1 MARVIVSKYGMK
13 WYSRECTTNKIGEQ
27 GETEG
32 IMRWLLGQG
41 HEVIYFGAHEGEVD
55 GVTFIRPH
63 LDGLDAE
70 SSDRHQRELWT
81 KDIEQLADLHVTHAV
96 QVNGMAPT
104 FSWIDNPRGARLQS
118 FAVRMCG
125 PWLNVLQTLR
135 LPRVCVNNDP
145 RSYPRDQEM
154 SYGWNH
160 CRPSALL
167 DQCSAIKKMTVGGLD
182 YRRVSVYG
190 VCESY
195 GYLPVRLNTG
205 EMNCVVIAH
214 NHANDSIA
222 SKSDWS
228 SLHELLK
235 LMPEI
240 KIYGN
245 GWEVDDVNFMGPIL
259 PHQVLKEFSRAKTC
273 FYVPHTPGFKTGK
286 PYVATS
292 CGCVPC
298 TSLADVLFAINN
310 YEYAIHEAQVLYQP
324 DFSML
329 RGVLFEGTYGGGYE
343 NGNITVG

>member
-1 MARVIVSKYGMK
+1 MATVIVSKYGMK

-32 IMRWLLGQG
+32 IMRWLLSEG
-41 HEVIYFGAHEGEVD
+41 HKVVYFGAHEGELL
-55 GVTFIRPH
+55 GVHFVRPH

-81 KDIEQLADLHVTHAV
+81 KDIEQLADLGITHAV

-135 LPRVCVNNDP
+135 LPRICVNNDP

-154 SYGWNH
+154 SYGWDYV
-160 CRPSALL
+160 RPAALL
-167 DQCSAIKKMTVGGLD
+167 DQCSATKKMTVGGKG
-182 YRRVSVYG
+182 YKRVSVYG
-190 VCESY
+190 ACESF
-195 GYLPVRLNTG
+195 GYLPPRDNTQ
-205 EMNCVVIAH
+205 EVDCVVIAH
-214 NHANDSIA
+214 NHANDGIA

-228 SLHELLK
+228 ELFELLERFPLTK
-235 LMPEI
+235 V
-240 KIYGN
+240 YGT
-245 GWEVDDVNFMGPIL
+245 GWETYMGHNFMGPIP
-259 PHQVLKEFSRAKTC
+259 PHQVLEEFAKAKTC

-286 PYVATS
+286 PYVAVS

-298 TSLADVLFAINN
+298 MSVSEVLAAIEN
-310 YEYAIHEAQVLYQP
+310 YDECIASDKEFYKP
-324 DFSML
+324 DFSVL
-329 RGVLFEGTYGGGYE
+329 YSVLFEGAYGGGYE
-343 NGNITVG
+343 RC